1 MLIRVLA
8 IYPGFDPAINEMAM
22 AWEKCV
28 SSGDLEFL
36 AFAPTYDQLK
46 NTATQNSNLK
56 RGRFSINWIKGS
68 FPLRL
73 DKSAID
79 AAIEFNPDIVVSG
92 TAPNLKAARKI
103 ATRVN
108 AKLVLHQ
115 EFFQTDDLFVNRR
128 KYLGLRFMLPSVA
141 RYLRSNILQQV
152 DRVWISDPVEAKNN
166 EDKSGKLRY
175 LPWPHPDPE
184 PEGVT
189 AAADRDL
196 NKIVYIGSIS
206 KAKSADVLA
215 EYLCELLQRFPEK
228 NLELVG
234 PVIDATGK
242 AALQKISDC
251 AGERLAYRPS
261 ASRSES
267 MKMLSGAPFV
277 FIPGTSLSW
286 GLIGDAWRRGTLVLV
301 QAEHY
306 DLVKDEN
313 CMVVRTADEFIE
325 TVKKLEGNPAFS
337 TRILEAAEKTGR
349 AHSPEAVSKVLGKLI
364 AEVMR
369 PESATTVE
377 TAVLHDVPSY
387 KIAVG
392 VPARVL

>member
-22 AWEKCV
+22 AWEKCA
-28 SSGDLEFL
+28 SAGDVEFL

-46 NTATQNSNLK
+46 NTASRSSNLK
-56 RGRFSINWIKGS
+56 RGRFSINWIEGS

-73 DKSAID
+73 DKSVFD
-79 AAIEFNPDIVVSG
+79 AAIEFNPDIVVAG
-92 TAPNLKAARKI
+92 TARNLKAARKI

-141 RYLRSNILQQV
+141 RYLRSNILKQV
-152 DRVWISDPVEAKNN
+152 DRVWVSDPVEAKNSKG
-166 EDKSGKLRY
+166 KSSKLRY

-184 PEGVT
+184 PEGII
-189 AAADRDL
+189 AAADRDR
-196 NKIVYIGSIS
+196 NKTVYIGSIS
-206 KAKSADVLA
+206 LAKSADVLA
-215 EYLCELLQRFPEK
+215 EYLCELLRQFPEK

-234 PVIDATGK
+234 PIIDATGK
-242 AALQKISDC
+242 AALDRISDC
-251 AGERLAYRPS
+251 AGKRLAYRPG
-261 ASRSES
+261 ASRNES
-267 MKMLSGAPFV
+267 MKMLSGVPFV
-277 FIPGTSLSW
+277 FVPGTSLSW
-286 GLIGDAWRRGTLVLV
+286 GLIGDAWRRGTLVIV

-313 CMVVRTADEFIE
+313 CIVVRTAAEFIE
-325 TVKKLEGNPAFS
+325 VVKKLEGNPQFGA
-337 TRILEAAEKTGR
+337 RILESAAKTGW
-349 AHSPEAVSKVLGKLI
+349 AHSPATVAKVLGNLV

-369 PESATTVE
+369 SERAAPVE
-377 TAVLHDVPSY
+377 YSY
-387 KIAVG
+387 SDYCA
-392 VPARVL
+392 

>member
-46 NTATQNSNLK
+46 NTASPSANLS
-56 RGRFSINWIKGS
+56 RGRFSIHWIKGS
-68 FPLRL
+68 FPLRP
-73 DKSAID
+73 DKSVID
-79 AAIEFNPDIVVSG
+79 TAIEFNPDIVVAG
-92 TAPNLKAARKI
+92 TARNLKAAREI

-128 KYLGLRFMLPSVA
+128 KYLGLRCMLPSVA

-152 DRVWISDPVEAKNN
+152 DRVWVSDPVEAKNN
-166 EDKSGKLRY
+166 KDNSSKLRY

-184 PEGVT
+184 AENTV
-189 AAADRDL
+189 AAADRDP
-196 NKIVYIGSIS
+196 NKTVYIGSIS
-206 KAKSADVLA
+206 QAKSADVLA
-215 EYLCELLQRFPEK
+215 EYLGELLRRFPEK

-251 AGERLAYRPS
+251 AGGRLAYRPG
-261 ASRSES
+261 ASRSEA
-267 MKMLSGAPFV
+267 MKILAAAPFV
-277 FIPGTSLSW
+277 FVPGTSLSW
-286 GLIGDAWRRGTLVLV
+286 GLIGDAWRRGTLVLA

-306 DLVKDEN
+306 DLVRDEN
-313 CMVVRTADEFIE
+313 CIVVRTADEFIE
-325 TVKKLEGNPAFS
+325 VVRKLEDNPAFS
-337 TRILEAAEKTGR
+337 ARILESAAKTGR
-349 AHSPEAVSKVLGKLI
+349 AHSPAAVSRALGSLI

-369 PESATTVE
+369 AESPATAE
-377 TAVLHDVPSY
+377 YSY
-387 KIAVG
+387 CACNE
-392 VPARVL
+392 P